1 MQGKSMT
8 DQPAKPAWL
17 RVIRGIG
24 RAIVTIGVVIYTLL
38 DELLFPLFRPLIRW
52 LSKLRLFQR
61 LGEWIGRLPPYAALL
76 ALGVPFVIIEPMK
89 LAAIWWASEHFIS
102 GTIGFLF
109 AHTLSLLVVE
119 RIFHAAYLPLMRI
132 GWFAGLLGWL
142 FALRD
147 RAINWAKSTAAW
159 QAAVRWVRAARDWL
173 RGVLASLR

>member
-1 MQGKSMT
+1 MT
-8 DQPAKPAWL
+8 DQPAKPAWQ

-52 LSKLRLFQR
+52 LSTLRLFQR
-61 LGEWIGRLPPYAALL
+61 LGEWLGRLPPYAALL

-89 LAAIWWASEHFIS
+89 LAAVWWATEHVIS

-109 AHTLSLLVVE
+109 AHALSLLVVE
-119 RIFHAAYLPLMRI
+119 RIFHAVYLPLMRI
-132 GWFAGLLGWL
+132 GWFAALLGWL

-159 QAAVRWVRAARDWL
+159 QATLRWVRAARDWL
-173 RGVLASLR
+173 RSVLASLR